1 MYISQYTK
9 NLKQSFDFLLAEED
23 STVPSFA
30 FSWVNNNDTF
40 MAGSVAT
47 IIVKVIGNF
56 DPAQLKHPFNPNISV
71 NDKMGN
77 SSYIS
82 GVSSNFGDNFG
93 DWRISFIPIRTGLFN
108 VLITDNHFNVFDSSL
123 HFHVTPGFFIRE
135 I

>member
-1 MYISQYTK
+1 
-9 NLKQSFDFLLAEED
+9 
-23 STVPSFA
+23 
-30 FSWVNNNDTF
+30 

-47 IIVKVIGNF
+47 IMVKVIGNF

-82 GVSSNFGDNFG
+82 GVSSNFGD
-93 DWRISFIPIRTGLFN
+93 WKISFLPIRTGLFN
-108 VLITDNHFNVFDSSL
+108 VLITDDHFNVFDSSL
-123 HFHVTPGFFIRE
+123 HFHVTPGSFIRE